1 LRRCDLSTQC
11 APRPHLV
18 TPVTF
23 PGRPVPSGPFH
34 ALPPDGGGFGGLR
47 NMKADRSVKVFKV
60 ESAQPYG
67 WIVSMEDS
75 LAKPHFFINRALAT
89 NYARL
94 WARAN
99 APSVLRVV
107 DLHGRT
113 IKEWS
118 YTKVDALYA

>member
-1 LRRCDLSTQC
+1 M
-11 APRPHLV
+11 A
-18 TPVTF
+18 
-23 PGRPVPSGPFH
+23 
-34 ALPPDGGGFGGLR
+34 
-47 NMKADRSVKVFKV
+47 ADRSIKVFKV

-67 WIVSMEDS
+67 WTVSMEDS
-75 LAKPHFFINRALAT
+75 VSKPHFFVNRALAT

-99 APSVLRVV
+99 SPSVLRLV

-118 YTKVDALYA
+118 YTKVDTLYA

>member
-1 LRRCDLSTQC
+1 M
-11 APRPHLV
+11 A
-18 TPVTF
+18 
-23 PGRPVPSGPFH
+23 
-34 ALPPDGGGFGGLR
+34 ADG
-47 NMKADRSVKVFKV
+47 SVKVFKV

-75 LAKPHFFINRALAT
+75 AAKPHFFINRALAT

-99 APSVLRVV
+99 SPSVLRVV
-107 DLHGRT
+107 DRHGRT

-118 YTKVDALYA
+118 YMKVDALYA